1 MYENR
6 QKIALIGIGTG
17 TPDLLTSQA
26 EKRIRESSCLIGAG
40 RMLQCARQIPGLPRK
55 PEFEEYRADRIVPF
69 LETHGEYR
77 DAAVL
82 LSGDPGFFSGAEKL
96 RKELSRRPDR
106 FETEIIPGVST
117 PAYLAA
123 RLGISWEDAVLAS
136 LHGTEGNFIRMV
148 DQNSKTFLLLGGSD
162 SGKRLLEGLR
172 EYGLGDVILYAGRR
186 LAYPDEQIQSG
197 HPGDFR
203 EQDLDGLCA
212 VFVIN
217 PSPCLRR
224 GPHRRDREFIRGDVP
239 MTKEEVRAVSI
250 ARLELEDGAVVYDVG
265 AGTGSVSVE
274 AALSGECI
282 RVYAVE
288 KSREAVRLLREN
300 QRKFRADGIRIIEGE
315 APEAL
320 RDLEPPTHVFIGGS
334 SGRLREILQEVRRK
348 NPQARIVINAV
359 SLETVEE
366 VMQAEKAG
374 LLEQLEVTQMTV
386 SRARQAGTHHLMTG
400 MNPVYIFSAGGGK
413 E

>member
-1 MYENR
+1 MR
-6 QKIALIGIGTG
+6 PADPL
-17 TPDLLTSQA
+17 
-26 EKRIRESSCLIGAG
+26 
-40 RMLQCARQIPGLPRK
+40 GLSRK
-55 PEFEEYRADRIVPF
+55 PEFEEYRADRIVSF

-96 RKELSRRPDR
+96 RKAFFRRPDR

-172 EYGLGDVILYAGRR
+172 EYGFGDVILYAGRR
-186 LAYPDEQIQSG
+186 LAYPDEQILSG

-217 PSPCLRR
+217 PSPCPRL
-224 GPHRRDREFIRGDVP
+224 GPHRW
-239 MTKEEVRAVSI
+239 
-250 ARLELEDGAVVYDVG
+250 DG
-265 AGTGSVSVE
+265 SS
-274 AALSGECI
+274 SGETC
-282 RVYAVE
+282 
-288 KSREAVRLLREN
+288 L
-300 QRKFRADGIRIIEGE
+300 
-315 APEAL
+315 
-320 RDLEPPTHVFIGGS
+320 
-334 SGRLREILQEVRRK
+334 
-348 NPQARIVINAV
+348 
-359 SLETVEE
+359 
-366 VMQAEKAG
+366 
-374 LLEQLEVTQMTV
+374 
-386 SRARQAGTHHLMTG
+386 
-400 MNPVYIFSAGGGK
+400 
-413 E
+413 